1 MSVTQTDTMAA
12 ALEALGR
19 QLEEMRREMTERI
32 ANLEARLSTAP
43 APASPLPKPQEKEE
57 VSAETI
63 ALIAASVT
71 AYLGK
76 KVRVRSARRVF
87 PAGTNSWAQQGR
99 VFVQASH
106 NLSR

>member
-1 MSVTQTDTMAA
+1 MSVTSTDTMAA

-32 ANLEARLSTAP
+32 ATLESRLSTAP
-43 APASPLPKPQEKEE
+43 APAAPAPKPQEKQE

-63 ALIAASVT
+63 AMIAAAVT

-87 PAGTNSWAQQGR
+87 PTGSNPWAQQGR